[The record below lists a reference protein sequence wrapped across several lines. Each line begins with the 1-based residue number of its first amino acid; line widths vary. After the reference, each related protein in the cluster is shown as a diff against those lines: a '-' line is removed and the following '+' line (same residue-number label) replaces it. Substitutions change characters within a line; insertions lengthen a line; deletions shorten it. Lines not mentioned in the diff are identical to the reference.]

1 MMMDE
6 ESRSAKP
13 DLYAHP
19 TDDELARLSVD
30 DLNERVEWLKTEI
43 SRTEVVLASQEGAL
57 SQAEAF
63 FKK

>member
-1 MMMDE
+1 MMDE
-6 ESRSAKP
+6 EARAAKP

-30 DLNERVEWLKTEI
+30 DLNERVEWLTAEI
-43 SRTEVVLASQEGAL
+43 GRTQEVLVSKEGAIA
-57 SQAEAF
+57 SAESF

>member
-1 MMMDE
+1 MMDE
-6 ESRSAKP
+6 EARPAKP

-19 TDDELARLSVD
+19 TDDELNRLSVD
-30 DLNERVEWLKTEI
+30 DLNERIEWLKAEI
-43 SRTEVVLASQEGAL
+43 GRTEAVLANKEGAL